1 MSATSRAQGASV
13 AMPPSGESEPD
24 GADGM
29 PPPAPACRDEP
40 PAALL
45 ALARAAAAFCQVS
58 AAVIVRAGALDA
70 DPWVVAA
77 ASGTGEESAEAAA
90 CLSAAA
96 RASMQPAGR
105 AAGPFVLPQAAP
117 AAGQGARFCAGM
129 RVAGAT
135 GRLLGAIW
143 LLDRRPR
150 RLTKRHRATLAD
162 LSSLAAELLGR
173 ETCAPGSEHAA
184 AHAHM
189 LVQSIADQAL
199 VLLDPAGI
207 IQSWSPGAQQVMGW
221 TQNAVLGRHYAM
233 FLPEQERPQGAI
245 DPRLRTSASLGKLE
259 EEGTWL
265 RVNGSVYDAHVKFF
279 TLYDDVG
286 GVRGFTMV
294 VSDVTEERQAEQ
306 ALRRNTAELRSANLR
321 LQQTAATLRES
332 NRLLRM
338 AGEMAHLGY
347 WSLDIAAGLC
357 TWSDEVF
364 RIHGMKPAKQVRL
377 DQALAACHPDDRAAM
392 AAVIDDACV
401 TGTPFSLEL
410 RALRPDGTV
419 RQVAALGEPER
430 GGDGQVT
437 GVVGIFLDITEHRAT
452 EQALRDRDRDLT
464 HVLDNTPA
472 MIGYWDRNLVN
483 RFANHAFVEWF
494 GKTPADMRGR
504 SLIENVG
511 EARFALARPY
521 AEAALAGQ
529 PTSYDSQIIKPDGT
543 VGHIVSRFVPDV
555 VDGEVRGFV
564 ALGIDITDRK
574 RFENALAESERRLAV
589 EKERAEQANVAKSEF
604 LTTMSHEIRTP
615 MNGIIGMNRLLLGTA
630 LSGVQRTY
638 ADAVRVSA
646 DQLMQIIDDL
656 LDVSRLESG
665 RVEIE
670 TVDFCF
676 EDIVTPAVELFSP
689 LARQKGVELT
699 SFVAPEARPMLRG
712 DPVRLR
718 QVILNLLS
726 NALKFTDSGRISLT
740 VTGRPLSMTGLTAG
754 AAGGGGV
761 SLGICVQDTGIG
773 ISHEAQ
779 QRLFKKF
786 EQAEGSTARRFGG
799 SGLGLHICKQLMELM
814 GGGLTVESEPGR
826 GSAFTATLVLPRADP
841 GSVMPAAGQ
850 QNLAGRRVLVVDGLE
865 AERLLAGQLLTEAG
879 MQVTAVER
887 GGDALVL
894 IDAAARGGTPFDVLL
909 LDISLPDM
917 AGPAVAAR
925 VQKQYGA
932 HAPPMVLLCPE
943 GVPARSDPAY
953 SVFAESLAKPLWGP
967 DILAGVRRVLASA
980 DAGGPPAVGPSLAA
994 PAARLADAGS
1004 ARHTHELLAHGAA
1017 ARAKGAK
1024 ILLADDNDINRLLIT
1039 TLLDQAGYHVEV
1051 ACDGAEAVEA
1061 ARHGGF
1067 AAILMDIQMPNVDG
1081 LAATEAIRKLPE
1093 PASAMPIIAL
1103 TANAMASHRAA
1114 YLKAGMNDYLSKP
1127 IEPERMLRTVAVW
1140 VDVGLTR
1147 AEALSGRADDTPT
1160 LDTARLG
1167 TLRAML
1173 PQDQFRAVIATY
1185 LDRDSLASMGLS
1197 GMAAPAG
1204 SLDLPATAR
1213 LAHGLKG
1220 SSGSLGAARLQH
1232 VAARLEQA
1240 CLAGD
1245 RAAVAAALIDLTE
1258 TERQTKSAMRAW
1270 LHSDARG

>member
-1 MSATSRAQGASV
+1 MSPPASSAV
-13 AMPPSGESEPD
+13 SHVLDES
-24 GADGM
+24 
-29 PPPAPACRDEP
+29 PAPAELPGLRRVEAGAAERDSAQAAAAKAE
-40 PAALL
+40 PAAALV

-58 AAVIVRAGALDA
+58 ASVIVSAGALEA
-70 DPWVVAA
+70 DPWSIAA
-77 ASGTGEESAEAAA
+77 ASGTDPHGAEAAS
-90 CLSAAA
+90 CLSPPA
-96 RASMQPAGR
+96 RAAMQSPGR
-105 AAGPFVLPQAAP
+105 SPGPCVLPQAAP
-117 AAGQGARFCAGM
+117 GAGQGARFCAGM
-129 RVAGAT
+129 RVAGGT

-150 RLTKRHRATLAD
+150 RLTRRHRATLAD
-162 LSSLAAELLGR
+162 LSILAAELLGR
-173 ETCAPGSEHAA
+173 ETCAPGSEHAPA
-184 AHAHM
+184 LAQM

-199 VLLDPAGI
+199 ILLDSAGM

-221 TQNAVLGRHYAM
+221 SANAVLGRHYAM
-233 FLPEQERPQGAI
+233 FLPEQERPQGAA
-245 DPRLRTSASLGKLE
+245 DPRLRTCATLGKLE

-265 RVNGSVYDAHVKFF
+265 RVDGSFYDAHAKFF
-279 TLYDDVG
+279 TLYDDTG
-286 GVRGFTMV
+286 GVRGFAMAVT
-294 VSDVTEERQAEQ
+294 DVTEERQAEQ

-364 RIHGMKPAKQVRL
+364 RIHGIKPAKHVRL
-377 DQALAACHPDDRAAM
+377 DQAIAACHPDDRAAM

-410 RALRPDGTV
+410 RAMRPDGSV

-430 GGDGQVT
+430 AGDGQIT

-452 EQALRDRDRDLT
+452 EQALRDREQDLT
-464 HVLDNTPA
+464 HVLNNTPA
-472 MIGYWDRNLVN
+472 MIGYWDRNLIN

-494 GKTPADMRGR
+494 GKQPGEMRGR
-504 SLIENVG
+504 TLLDNVG
-511 EARFALARPY
+511 EARFAVARPY

-529 PTSYDSQIIKPDGT
+529 PSSYDSQITKPDGT

-630 LSGVQRTY
+630 LTTVQRTY

-670 TVDFCF
+670 AVDFCF
-676 EDIVTPAVELFSP
+676 EDIVAPAVELFSP

-699 SFVAPEARPMLRG
+699 NFVAPEARPMLRG

-726 NALKFTDSGRISLT
+726 NALKFTDQGRISLT
-740 VTGRPLSMTGLTAG
+740 VTGEPLADC
-754 AAGGGGV
+754 AGV
-761 SLGICVQDTGIG
+761 SLRICVQDTGIG
-773 ISHEAQ
+773 ISREAQ

-786 EQAEGSTARRFGG
+786 EQAESSTVRRFGG

-814 GGGLTVESEPGR
+814 GGGLEVESEPGR
-826 GSAFTATLVLPRADP
+826 GSVFTASLSLPRADQA
-841 GSVMPAAGQ
+841 SVTPAAGQ
-850 QNLAGRRVLVVDGLE
+850 QNLSGRRVLVVDGQE
-865 AERLLAGQLLTEAG
+865 ADRLLAGQVLTEAG

-894 IDAAARGGTPFDVLL
+894 IDAAARAGTPFDVLL
-909 LDISLPDM
+909 LDIGLPDM
-917 AGPAVAAR
+917 AGPSVAAR
-925 VQKQYGA
+925 VQKHYGA
-932 HAPPMVLLCPE
+932 HAPPMLLLCPQ

-953 SVFAESLAKPLWGP
+953 SLFAESLAKPLWGP
-967 DILAGVRRVLASA
+967 DILAGMRRVLAAA
-980 DAGGPPAVGPSLAA
+980 DAGGPPAEVQGAAA
-994 PAARLADAGS
+994 PAARMADART
-1004 ARHTHELLAHGAA
+1004 ARQTDALLAQGAA

-1039 TLLDQAGYHVEV
+1039 TLLDQAGYHVDV
-1051 ACDGAEAVEA
+1051 ARDGAEAVEA
-1061 ARHGGF
+1061 ARNGGF
-1067 AAILMDIQMPNVDG
+1067 AAILMDIQMPNMDG
-1081 LAATEAIRKLPE
+1081 LAATEAIRKLSG

-1147 AEALSGRADDTPT
+1147 AEAFTGPAEATPT

-1173 PQDQFRAVIATY
+1173 PQDQFRAVIASY
-1185 LDRDSLASMGLS
+1185 LDRDSLASMGIS
-1197 GMAAPAG
+1197 GKAAPA
-1204 SLDLPATAR
+1204 SALDLPATAR

-1245 RAAVAAALIDLTE
+1245 RAAVAAALTDLTE

-1270 LHSDARG
+1270 LHSDARP

>member
-1 MSATSRAQGASV
+1 
-13 AMPPSGESEPD
+13 
-24 GADGM
+24 
-29 PPPAPACRDEP
+29 
-40 PAALL
+40 
-45 ALARAAAAFCQVS
+45 
-58 AAVIVRAGALDA
+58 
-70 DPWVVAA
+70 
-77 ASGTGEESAEAAA
+77 
-90 CLSAAA
+90 
-96 RASMQPAGR
+96 MQPAGR
-105 AAGPFVLPQAAP
+105 PAGPCVLPQAAP
-117 AAGQGARFCAGM
+117 AAGHGARFCAGM
-129 RVAGAT
+129 RVAGT
-135 GRLLGAIW
+135 SGRLLGAIW

-150 RLTKRHRATLAD
+150 RLTRRHRATLAD
-162 LSSLAAELLGR
+162 LSCLAAELLGR

-221 TQNAVLGRHYAM
+221 TPNAVLGRHYAM
-233 FLPEQERPQGAI
+233 FLPEQERPQGAV
-245 DPRLRTSASLGKLE
+245 DPRLRASARLGKLE

-265 RVNGSVYDAHVKFF
+265 RVDGRFYDAHAKFF
-279 TLYDDVG
+279 TLYDDAG
-286 GVRGFTMV
+286 GVRGFAMV

-321 LQQTAATLRES
+321 LQQTTATLRET

-377 DQALAACHPDDRAAM
+377 DQALAACHPEDRAAM

-410 RALRPDGTV
+410 RALRPDGSV

-430 GGDGQVT
+430 TGDGQIT

-494 GKTPADMRGR
+494 GKTPAEMRGR
-504 SLIENVG
+504 TLADNVG
-511 EARFALARPY
+511 EARFALARQH

-529 PTSYDSQIIKPDGT
+529 PTIYDSQITKPDGT

-615 MNGIIGMNRLLLGTA
+615 MNGIIGMNRLLLGTP

-638 ADAVRVSA
+638 AEAVRVSA

-665 RVEIE
+665 RVDIE
-670 TVDFCF
+670 AVDFCF
-676 EDIVTPAVELFSP
+676 DDIVAPAVELFSP

-699 SFVAPEARPMLRG
+699 SFVGPEARPMLRG

-740 VTGRPLSMTGLTAG
+740 VTGETLAAG
-754 AAGGGGV
+754 AAGSGAV
-761 SLGICVQDTGIG
+761 SLRICVQDTGIG
-773 ISHEAQ
+773 ISREAQ

-786 EQAEGSTARRFGG
+786 EQAEGSTTRRFGG

-814 GGGLTVESEPGR
+814 GGELGVESEPGR
-826 GSAFTATLVLPRADP
+826 GSAFTATLRLPRADQA
-841 GSVMPAAGQ
+841 SVLPAAGQ
-850 QNLAGRRVLVVDGLE
+850 QDLAGRRVLVVDGLE
-865 AERLLAGQLLTEAG
+865 AERLLAGQVLTQAG
-879 MQVTAVER
+879 MQVTSVER
-887 GGDALVL
+887 GADALVL
-894 IDAAARGGTPFDVLL
+894 IDAAARGGAPFDVLL

-925 VQKQYGA
+925 VQKHYGA
-932 HAPPMVLLCPE
+932 HAPPMVLLSPE

-967 DILAGVRRVLASA
+967 DILAGVRRVLAAA
-980 DAGGPPAVGPSLAA
+980 DAGGPPSDLPRLAA
-994 PAARLADAGS
+994 PAMRMADAGS
-1004 ARHTHELLAHGAA
+1004 ARQTDELLAQGAA

-1051 ACDGAEAVEA
+1051 ARDGAEAVEA

-1067 AAILMDIQMPNVDG
+1067 AAILMDIQMPNMDG
-1081 LAATEAIRKLPE
+1081 LTATEAIRKLPE

-1147 AEALSGRADDTPT
+1147 AEALAGRDDDTPT

-1185 LDRDSLASMGLS
+1185 LDRDSLASMGVS
-1197 GMAAPAG
+1197 GVAAPAG
-1204 SLDLPATAR
+1204 SLDLPTTAR

-1270 LHSDARG
+1270 LHSEARG